1 MRGVSSETLTIVE
14 GMSIEQLIE
23 MIEDFGYSAEALSN
37 EELNQLA
44 ISILDGHSDEG
55 DLEDLDFSDQG
66 AQGLARYMEMN
77 GD

>member
-44 ISILDGHSDEG
+44 ISILDGHADEG
-55 DLEDLDFSDQG
+55 GDPEDLDFSLDFKQE
-66 AQGLARYMEMN
+66 AYH

>member
-55 DLEDLDFSDQG
+55 DVDELDFG
-66 AQGLARYMEMN
+66 AQVWEEPPR
-77 GD
+77 DD